1 MVSCQYSQ
9 APRHAISVVAEYAL
23 PADLNPLSDFYYG
36 CDAQRKQAWTSTGR
50 LYFVASGTR
59 WSYVEFADPGRQL
72 PDADVGSFET
82 VARALLQ
89 NVGASAHVCQI
100 NTATPTVVQHLYLF
114 GFEFIFSS
122 HDLRAFG
129 GIATQSKR
137 NPLIPDGSF
146 TTVAAPDATVLAKVS
161 RVNAPDFTVQIVAQS
176 RRYSLRLRLGRGIDF
191 LQKPPTQRLR
201 LGLNVVGSN
210 YSSCPKGAHGTLTI
224 TRSALDNSAN
234 APAKIRVDVCGSL
247 FARGTYR
254 GTADILTG

>member
-9 APRHAISVVAEYAL
+9 APRHTVSVVAEYAL

-36 CDAQRKQAWTSTGR
+36 CDKRRQQAWTSTGR
-50 LYFVASGTR
+50 LYFAASGTR

-72 PDADVGSFET
+72 PDTAVGSFET

-89 NVGASAHVCQI
+89 RVGAVAHVCKI
-100 NTATPTVVQHLYLF
+100 NTASPTLVQHLYLF
-114 GFEFIFSS
+114 GFEFILSS
-122 HDLRAFG
+122 RDLRAFG
-129 GIATQSKR
+129 GVATQSKS

-161 RVNAPDFTVQIVAQS
+161 HVNAPEFTVQIVAKG
-176 RRYSLRLRLGRGIDF
+176 RRYFLRLRLGHGVDF

-210 YSSCPKGAHGTLTI
+210 YPRCAKGARGTLTI
-224 TRSALDNSAN
+224 TRSSLDNAAN
-234 APAKIRVDVCGSL
+234 APANVRVDLCGSL
-247 FARGTYR
+247 FAHGTYR